1 MPIGVGRRQFIRAFG
16 GAAAVFLLEPRIAR
30 SQAAGLR
37 RIGVFIPTAA
47 DDSDTTTTSK
57 AFRQEL
63 ERLGWTE
70 GRNIHIDYRYAAGR
84 SDQYVA
90 LAQELVA
97 LQPEVIFAQGTQV
110 VAKLQRETHVIPIV
124 FNNVSDPIGSGFVAN
139 LAHPGG
145 NLTGILLYET
155 GITGKWLAMLKEI
168 APPLTR
174 VALVG
179 NPKTVPFDY
188 FQHAAA
194 VAAAA
199 LGIELVP
206 TPIENADSDI
216 ERAIESFAAAPNGG
230 LLVMPDP
237 TIRIHRDLVIE
248 LATRYRLPAVYP
260 FRLFVSAGGLMS
272 YGTDQDDV
280 FRQAAGYVDQ
290 ILRGAKAA
298 DLPVQ
303 APTKYETVVN
313 NKTAKAIGLGIPPS
327 LLVRA
332 DEVIE

>member
-1 MPIGVGRRQFIRAFG
+1 MRRRDFIALSG
-16 GAAAVFLLEPRIAR
+16 SAAALLLDARLAR
-30 SQAAGLR
+30 SQQAAGLR
-37 RIGVFIPTAA
+37 RVGVFMPTAA
-47 DDSDTTTTSK
+47 DDPDTTPTM

-70 GRNIHIDYRYAAGR
+70 GRNIHIDFRYAASRG
-84 SDQYVA
+84 DDYLA

-97 LQPEVIFAQGTQV
+97 LQPEVVFAQSTQV
-110 VAKLQRETHVIPIV
+110 VAALLRETRTIPIV
-124 FNNVSDPIGSGFVAN
+124 FNNVSDPIGAGFVAN

-155 GITGKWLAMLKEI
+155 GIAGKWLAMLKEI
-168 APPLTR
+168 APRLTR

-179 NPKTVPFDY
+179 NPKTTPFDY
-188 FQHAAA
+188 FQRTATGAAPS
-194 VAAAA
+194 

-206 TPIENADSDI
+206 IPIENADAAI
-216 ERAIESFAAAPNGG
+216 ERAIESCAAMPNAG

-237 TIRIHRDLVIE
+237 TMRNHRDLVIA
-248 LATRYRLPAVYP
+248 LANRFRLPAVYP
-260 FRLFVSAGGLMS
+260 FRLFTVAGGLMS
-272 YGTDQDDV
+272 YGTDQDYV
-280 FRQAAGYVDQ
+280 FRQAATYVDR

-313 NKTAKAIGLGIPPS
+313 TKTAKAIGLDIPSS

>member
-1 MPIGVGRRQFIRAFG
+1 MKRRDFII
-16 GAAAVFLLEPRIAR
+16 GAAAALLLDARIAR

-37 RIGVFIPTAA
+37 RIGVFVPTEAG
-47 DDSDTTTTSK
+47 DPDTTAHAK

-70 GRNIHIDYRYAAGR
+70 ERNIHIDYRYAAGR

-90 LAQELVA
+90 LAQELVT

-110 VAKLQRETHVIPIV
+110 VATLQRETHVIPIV

-168 APPLTR
+168 APRLTR

-179 NPKTVPFDY
+179 NPKTAPFDY
-188 FQHAAA
+188 FQR
-194 VAAAA
+194 AAAA
-199 LGIELVP
+199 AAPSLAIELVP
-206 TPIENADSDI
+206 TPIENADADI
-216 ERAIESFAAAPNGG
+216 ERVIDSFAAVPNGG

-237 TIRIHRDLVIE
+237 TLRIRRDLVIA

-260 FRLFVSAGGLMS
+260 FRLFVAAGGLMS

-280 FRQAAGYVDQ
+280 FRQAAAYVDQ
-290 ILRGAKAA
+290 ILRGAKVA

-303 APTKYETVVN
+303 APTQYETVVN
-313 NKTAKAIGLGIPPS
+313 TRTAKAIGLDIPPS

>member
-1 MPIGVGRRQFIRAFG
+1 MRRRDFIALFS
-16 GAAAVFLLEPRIAR
+16 GAAALLLEPRLAR
-30 SQAAGLR
+30 CQQAAGLR
-37 RIGVFIPTAA
+37 RVGVFMPTAA
-47 DDSDTTTTSK
+47 DDPDTTATSK

-70 GRNIHIDYRYAAGR
+70 GRNIHIDYRYAASR
-84 SDQYVA
+84 SDEYPA
-90 LAQELVA
+90 LAQELIA
-97 LQPEVIFAQGTQV
+97 LQPEVVFAQGTQI
-110 VAKLQRETHVIPIV
+110 VATLQRQTHAIPIV

-155 GITGKWLAMLKEI
+155 GIMGKWLALLKEI
-168 APPLTR
+168 APRLTR

-188 FQHAAA
+188 FQR
-194 VAAAA
+194 AAAA
-199 LGIELVP
+199 AAPSLGIELVP
-206 TPIENADSDI
+206 TPVENADADI
-216 ERAIESFAAAPNGG
+216 ERAIESFAGAPNGG

-237 TIRIHRDLVIE
+237 TLRIRRDLVIA
-248 LATRYRLPAVYP
+248 LANRHRLPAVYP
-260 FRLFVSAGGLMS
+260 FRLFVAAGGLMS

-280 FRQAAGYVDQ
+280 FRQAAGYVDH

-313 NKTAKAIGLGIPPS
+313 NKTAKAIGFDIPPS

>member
-1 MPIGVGRRQFIRAFG
+1 MRRRDFIALSS
-16 GAAAVFLLEPRIAR
+16 GAAALLLDAHIPR
-30 SQAAGLR
+30 SQAAGQR
-37 RIGVFIPTAA
+37 RVGVFMPTAA
-47 DDSDTTTTSK
+47 DDPDTTETSK

-63 ERLGWTE
+63 ERLGWTVE
-70 GRNIHIDYRYAAGR
+70 RNIHIDYRYAAGR
-84 SDQYVA
+84 SDQYAA
-90 LAQELVA
+90 LAQELIA

-110 VAKLQRETHVIPIV
+110 VATLQQQTRAIPIV

-168 APPLTR
+168 APRLMR

-188 FQHAAA
+188 FRR
-194 VAAAA
+194 AAAA
-199 LGIELVP
+199 AASSLGIELVP
-206 TPIENADSDI
+206 TPIQNVDSDI
-216 ERAIESFAAAPNGG
+216 ERAIESFGAAPNGG
-230 LLVMPDP
+230 LLIMPDP
-237 TIRIHRDLVIE
+237 TLRIRRDLVIA

-260 FRLFVSAGGLMS
+260 FRLFVAAGGLMS

-280 FRQAAGYVDQ
+280 FRQAAAYVDQ

-313 NKTAKAIGLGIPPS
+313 NKTAKAIGLDIPSS

>member
-1 MPIGVGRRQFIRAFG
+1 MRRREFIALSS
-16 GAAAVFLLEPRIAR
+16 GAAALLLDAHIPR
-30 SQAAGLR
+30 SEAAGLR
-37 RIGVFIPTAA
+37 RVGVFMPTAA
-47 DDSDTTTTSK
+47 DDPDTTETSK

-63 ERLGWTE
+63 ERLGWTVE
-70 GRNIHIDYRYAAGR
+70 RNIHIDYRYAAGR
-84 SDQYVA
+84 SDQYAA
-90 LAQELVA
+90 LAHELVA

-110 VAKLQRETHVIPIV
+110 VAILQRESHAIPIV

-168 APPLTR
+168 APRLTR
-174 VALVG
+174 AALVG

-194 VAAAA
+194 AAATS

-206 TPIENADSDI
+206 SPIQNVDSDI

-237 TIRIHRDLVIE
+237 TIRIRRDLVIA

-260 FRLFVSAGGLMS
+260 FRLFVAAGGLMS

-280 FRQAAGYVDQ
+280 FRQAAAYVDQ

-313 NKTAKAIGLGIPPS
+313 NKTAKAIGFDIPPS